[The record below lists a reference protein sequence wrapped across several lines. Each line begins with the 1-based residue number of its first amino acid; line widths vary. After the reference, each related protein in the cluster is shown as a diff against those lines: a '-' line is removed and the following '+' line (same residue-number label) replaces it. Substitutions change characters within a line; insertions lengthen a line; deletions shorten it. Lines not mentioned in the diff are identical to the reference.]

1 MGRGGLGEES
11 LGLHCYLGK
20 YAEEFKTL
28 IYIHEARRGC
38 SSCGD
43 LTRLNI

>member
-1 MGRGGLGEES
+1 MGRRGLNEAS
-11 LGLHCYLGK
+11 LGIHCYLGK

-28 IYIHEARRGC
+28 IYIHEARQGC

-43 LTRLNI
+43 LMPLNI